1 MRCFSVRCKHAWSS
15 GCGRPVSA
23 RELSGQR
30 EKLFTN
36 VHFIDAEDDLAKG
49 RHAATDSVELGWACW
64 RRTTVYLADY
74 SAHGSSTV
82 LVGAPGGTE
91 GSMINECVEASAGF
105 VCQLGALN
113 QVLLL
118 LEAQGRSLW
127 RVFGVGNS
135 SPKVNSIRIVCNVG
149 LASCSLFLF
158 FPEGVCFSRMQL
170 LLFLWKWMLSI
181 FRMVFVRFAD
191 ATFASEKKNLK
202 MHVAYILNGFLTILL
217 MQHVLYNKN
226 VKKKTTATPRS
237 GKQGHTR
244 IWTNPSSKTNL
255 LELRSSRSKPQP
267 LPCAS
272 QLKSCQVRSTPG
284 NVRTGQAKWS
294 EVKSCEVTWGQAK
307 WDQVRT
313 SQDKSRNVVSIL
325 WSTSYSLVLLS
336 TRVWSTLLCSTMF
349 YSCSTLFYSLIFYSI
364 LLVSSILFD
373 SILLCTLVSTSL
385 LIVCDLSLSI
395 LLYDILLCSVVLCS
409 NLFCP
414 VPICST
420 PSVSIWYSIVFF
432 SILFCYFIVFSF
444 PFLSFP
450 FFSFLFFSFLFFSFP
465 FFSFFLFC
473 SILVNSSFCF
483 SILIYSDVCFSVP
496 LFSTLF
502 RTCTKSILV

>member
-244 IWTNPSSKTNL
+244 IWTNPSSKNESFGAQKLTQQTPAPAVC
-255 LELRSSRSKPQP
+255 RSAQVVSSQEHARKCQDRSGQVKW
-267 LPCAS
+267 S
-272 QLKSCQVRSTPG
+272 QVMWGQVRS
-284 NVRTGQAKWS
+284 S
-294 EVKSCEVTWGQAK
+294 
-307 WDQVRT
+307 QVR
-313 SQDKSRNVVSIL
+313 SGQDKSRQIKKCGFDSVVYLLLS
-325 WSTSYSLVLLS
+325 SFVVYSCLVYSVLFNYVLLVFHSVLLS
-336 TRVWSTLLCSTMF
+336 
-349 YSCSTLFYSLIFYSI
+349 Y
-364 LLVSSILFD
+364 ILFD
-373 SILLCTLVSTSL
+373 SASL
-385 LIVCDLSLSI
+385 FYSVRLHSSLYTCIHIS
-395 LLYDILLCSVVLCS
+395 S
-409 NLFCP
+409 NRL
-414 VPICST
+414 
-420 PSVSIWYSIVFF
+420 W
-432 SILFCYFIVFSF
+432 
-444 PFLSFP
+444 
-450 FFSFLFFSFLFFSFP
+450 
-465 FFSFFLFC
+465 
-473 SILVNSSFCF
+473 SILVK
-483 SILIYSDVCFSVP
+483 
-496 LFSTLF
+496 STLWSSALLCCALF
-502 RTCTKSILV
+502 